1 MTRFD
6 RYMLSQFLVLF
17 GFFALVL
24 VSIVWINKAVS
35 IFDKLIGDG
44 QPAWVFLEFTALT
57 LPSVIG
63 VILPIAAFAAA
74 VYVVHRL
81 SADSELTVMQAMGYS
96 PLRLLRPV
104 LVFGGIV
111 ALMMSILA
119 HLLVPASMTKLRLR
133 EDEVSRN
140 ISAQLLS
147 DGEFLHPAPGITF
160 YIRRITPTGE
170 LRDVFLSDRRDP
182 AQSTTYTSSRA
193 YLVSEPAGTRL
204 VMVAGL
210 AQTIQRDGDRLFTTF
225 FDDFSHDI
233 SSLISRG
240 EISLDRVEFAS
251 TRDMLRDPEAVVE
264 RTGRSY
270 GIVMSELHGR
280 MTAALMCVVA
290 ALVGFSTLMV
300 GSFSRFG
307 VWRQIGL
314 AFGLLLGLK
323 IVESV
328 VVAPVLVNGALWPLL
343 YLPPLIGGAVS
354 VLLLVLAM
362 RPGLLRWRPWGR
374 GRGDPTG
381 AQA

>member
-147 DGEFLHPAPGITF
+147 EGTFLHPAPGITF
-160 YIRRITPTGE
+160 YIRDITPAGE

-182 AQSTTYTSSRA
+182 EQSTTYTSSRA

-204 VMVAGL
+204 VMVSGL
-210 AQTIQRDGDRLFTTF
+210 AQTVQQDGNRLFTTYF
-225 FDDFSHDI
+225 NDFSHDI
-233 SSLISRG
+233 SRLISRG
-240 EISLDRVEFAS
+240 DVNLDRIAFAS
-251 TRDMLRDPEAVVE
+251 TLDMLAAPRAVAE
-264 RTGRSY
+264 RTSASY
-270 GIVMSELHGR
+270 GEVMSEVHGR
-280 MTAALMCVVA
+280 ITAALMCVVA
-290 ALVGFSTLMV
+290 ALVGFCALLV

-314 AFGLLLGLK
+314 AFGFLLGLK
-323 IVESV
+323 IVEST
-328 VVAPVLVNGALWPLL
+328 VVAPVLVDGALWPLL
-343 YLPPLIGGAVS
+343 YLPPVLGVAVS
-354 VLLLVLAM
+354 GLLLGLAM
-362 RPGLLRWRPWGR
+362 RPGLLRWRPWR
-374 GRGDPTG
+374 RRRGDV
-381 AQA
+381 AEARA